1 MKVKREFS
9 MVNVTNKYVNGN
21 KNRQCITAYL
31 FKCGGC
37 AGRWGGIVNER
48 MCLLT
53 ATYENVRN

>member
-1 MKVKREFS
+1 